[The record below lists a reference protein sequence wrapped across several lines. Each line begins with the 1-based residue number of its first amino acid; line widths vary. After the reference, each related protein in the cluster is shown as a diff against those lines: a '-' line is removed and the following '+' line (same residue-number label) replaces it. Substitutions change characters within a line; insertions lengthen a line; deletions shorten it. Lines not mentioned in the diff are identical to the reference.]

1 MEPEPETR
9 AQQPVPKRRFHW
21 LRTASDRVP
30 TKWFATAG
38 TVLFLAATA
47 AFGGLATAEEPGPAA
62 LAVGEEHRNDQLA
75 VAVQRAVLIDELPEA
90 GITVEPGQRVL
101 ALVVDAENLW
111 TEPLMTAR
119 GYSVR
124 DAVVL
129 ERGSDV
135 VEADEVARLDDG
147 TFGPWLQPGV
157 PATLVLAW
165 AVDGR
170 SYRDD
175 QELRFVVRDETLYTA
190 SFVASGRSWEDP
202 VPAAYVTVAI
212 EDVGAGKDPDA
223 DAADDT
229 PVDPAVGQS
238 DEGAAG

>member
-1 MEPEPETR
+1 M
-9 AQQPVPKRRFHW
+9 PKRRFQW
-21 LRTASDRVP
+21 LRTASDKVP

-47 AFGGLATAEEPGPAA
+47 AFGGLATAQEPGPVE

-75 VAVQRAVLIDELPEA
+75 VTVQRAVLIDELPEA
-90 GITVEPGQRVL
+90 GIMVEPGQRVL

-119 GYSVR
+119 GHGVR

-129 ERGSDV
+129 ARGADV
-135 VEADEVARLDDG
+135 IEADEVARLDDG

-170 SYRDD
+170 SYRGG
-175 QELRFVVRDETLYTA
+175 QELRFVLRDETLYTG
-190 SFVASGRSWEDP
+190 SFVMSGQSWEDP
-202 VPAAYVTVAI
+202 EEVAFVAVEV
-212 EDVGAGKDPDA
+212 EDVGAGEDGEESA
-223 DAADDT
+223 DG
-229 PVDPAVGQS
+229 DPAAPT